1 MRMWMVDTARMC
13 DKHLLGEHAECH
25 MLAGTLARGRSIDGY
40 IERDLLEPA
49 SLMTRHEALAREIT
63 ARGWRHRSP
72 LPAVDDRYLTE
83 ATHCHRVDVRAAADE
98 LARRCPACR
107 GLQAQSGR
115 SGPGPQGGPGSR

>member
-72 LPAVDDRYLTE
+72 LPAVDDRYLT
-83 ATHCHRVDVRAAADE
+83 AAVRANRVDTARAAAA
-98 LARRCPACR
+98 LAERCPACR
-107 GLQAQSGR
+107 ERLAGR
-115 SGPGPQGGPGSR
+115 RA